1 MPRIIGPI
9 LALLG
14 IFIVFGLVAGAA
26 YTAGLGAAG
35 VVVAPAG
42 TAVAPVVAYPWYGLP
57 FLGFGQFLV
66 FLLVVF
72 LLVGLARLAFGGGRR
87 GRPGWGSGHGYGPA
101 GSHGG
106 WGGWGADERH
116 PDGDPREAWIR
127 GRLDDWHRSAHAA
140 DPTSAA
146 GSAPGASG
154 DPTAGADPSR
164 PSDPPIAG

>member
-1 MPRIIGPI
+1 MRRIVGPI
-9 LALLG
+9 LALFG

-42 TAVAPVVAYPWYGLP
+42 TAVAPVVAYPWYGLGFFGFGH
-57 FLGFGQFLV
+57 FLG

-72 LLVGLARLAFGGGRR
+72 LFLGLLRLAFGGGHR
-87 GRPGWGSGHGYGPA
+87 GRHGWGPGHGYGPA
-101 GSHGG
+101 GPRGG
-106 WGGWGADERH
+106 WAGWGADERH

-140 DPTSAA
+140 DPSSAA
-146 GSAPGASG
+146 GSGSSASG
-154 DPTAGADPSR
+154 GPTAGADPSR